1 MNERAG
7 RFKSTLSTDDMRK
20 MLKHLELDVEVRGT
34 HSERHMVETLKEL
47 VGKKVERVAVAGGD
61 GTMHTAIQILA
72 GTGTAMGIVP
82 QGTANNFAT
91 ALRVPQDLP
100 SALRTLID
108 GEVKDIDLGYTCGQY
123 FAESAGVGLFANALA
138 IYGADA
144 NKNLLRSI
152 YALSKILLN
161 FRASAVRLTVDGEKM
176 VEPAV
181 FCAAMN
187 TFRFAHSLP
196 IAPSAKV
203 TDGLLDIVILGNL
216 GRKELLTY
224 YRAIRQQIHPTL
236 PKTQILQAKQVKIEG
251 RRRMPVHVDDK
262 VRGATPVTIEIR
274 PKALRVLV
282 EKL

>member
-7 RFKSTLSTDDMRK
+7 RFKSTLSTDEMRQ

-34 HSERHMVETLKEL
+34 RSERHMVESLKEL
-47 VGKKVERVAVAGGD
+47 VAKKTPRIAVAGGD
-61 GTMHTAIQILA
+61 GTMHTAIQVLA
-72 GTGTAMGIVP
+72 ESGSAMGIIP

-91 ALRVPQDLP
+91 ALRIPQDLP
-100 SALRTLID
+100 SALRTLVE
-108 GEVKDIDLGYTCGQY
+108 GEVTEVDLGYACKQY

-144 NKNLLRSI
+144 NKNLFRSL
-152 YALSKILLN
+152 YAVAKIIFNL
-161 FRASAVRLTVDGEKM
+161 RASRIRLTLDGEKV

-203 TDGLLDIVILGNL
+203 TDGLLDVVILGDL
-216 GRKELLTY
+216 DRKELLTY

-236 PKTQILQAKQVKIEG
+236 PKTQIVQAKHIQIES
-251 RRRMPVHVDDK
+251 RRRMPVHVDDQ
-262 VRGATPVTIEIR
+262 VRGSTPVTIEAK
-274 PKALRVLV
+274 PKALRVVV
-282 EKL
+282 ERL